1 VEELLDTNTKK
12 STSTDPNNNAEATK
26 EGKKTTG
33 DMKTRERIELP
44 QEETTTDIQA
54 MMNID

>member
-1 VEELLDTNTKK
+1 MLDTNTKK